1 MNKGEFDD
9 EFEPILYDLL
19 VLFNKH
25 EKIKKD
31 SWKNC
36 DIDYLM
42 NKLIEEFKEFSK
54 DYNYKELL
62 DLILISLFI
71 AKRLKGEV

>member
-1 MNKGEFDD
+1 MNKGEFDE

-19 VLFNKH
+19 EVFNKH

-36 DIDYLM
+36 DIYYLM
-42 NKLIEEFKEFSK
+42 NKIREEFIEFSK
-54 DYNYKELL
+54 DYDYKELL

-71 AKRLKGEV
+71 AKRLKGEL